1 MVVLLTAH
9 FVSIPRET
17 PTIPH
22 TWHQLPL
29 QPTRTGTEK
38 QERRLQKWESHL
50 SQNAESW
57 WIHFIS
63 TIKAIQGA
71 IHGNCDPL
79 SLTLSLALVGYSSS
93 YSNRKKGKGSKP
105 ALIDHLACP
114 TFPGGSEAARSA
126 GNLGLIPG
134 LGKSPGEGNGNPLQY
149 PCLEN
154 SMDRGVWQ
162 ATVHGVTKSQT
173 RLSDFTFT
181 FHLVGPRDS

>member
-9 FVSIPRET
+9 FVSIPREM

-22 TWHQLPL
+22 TWHRLPL

-126 GNLGLIPG
+126 GNPGLIPG

-154 SMDRGVWQ
+154 STDRGAWL
-162 ATVHGVTKSQT
+162 ATAHGVTKSLT
-173 RLSDFTFT
+173 RLSDWAPWTNWT
-181 FHLVGPRDS
+181 LL

>member
-9 FVSIPRET
+9 FVSIPREM

-22 TWHQLPL
+22 TWHRLPL

-114 TFPGGSEAARSA
+114 TFPGGSEAAHSA

-149 PCLEN
+149 SYLGNPME
-154 SMDRGVWQ
+154 REARQ
-162 ATVHGVTKSQT
+162 ATVHEFQENQT
-173 RLSDFTFT
+173 RLSD
-181 FHLVGPRDS
+181 